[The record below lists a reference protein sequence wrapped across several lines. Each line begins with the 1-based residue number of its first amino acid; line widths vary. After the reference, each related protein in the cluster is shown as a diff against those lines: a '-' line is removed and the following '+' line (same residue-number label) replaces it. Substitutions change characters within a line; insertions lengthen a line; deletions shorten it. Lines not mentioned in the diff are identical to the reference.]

1 MLINRPYLPEGMN
14 QTYQRSAA
22 ALRAAGD
29 LKKYSGEA
37 IPLEMMVDRCD
48 SAHDLHGTINGLPAV
63 IPRAEAVCSAVSGA
77 EKEIAVL
84 SLVGR
89 PVCCVLLDAAGEDGA
104 ALRLSRRAMQE
115 KALAY
120 LEETLREGDVI
131 PAVITSMS
139 PIGVFADIGCGV
151 IALLPIRHISVS
163 RIEHPRERFAPHQ
176 RIWAAVQKIDRE
188 QALLLLRERTVAVLK
203 TGTYW
208 RRKWPALAVIVLGA
222 GYLTFLYGWVGLV
235 LTAVVVAI
243 VLYGMWRG
251 SDSVLDRMCGTF
263 IWQFG
268 PEEILLSDG
277 RGGSWQVPYAGTLLE
292 TPHAWVLCGP
302 GGVAAYSFARAA
314 FENEAEQQAFLD
326 MLNARLGA

>member
-63 IPRAEAVCSAVSGA
+63 IPRAGAVCSAVSGA

-89 PVCCVLLDAAGEDGA
+89 PVCCVLLDAAGENGA

-139 PIGVFADIGCGV
+139 PIGVFADTGCGV

-188 QALLLLRERTVAVLK
+188 HHRFFLSHKELLGTWAENAAQFQEGETV
-203 TGTYW
+203 TGIVRGVKSYGVFVELSPNLTG
-208 RRKWPALAVIVLGA
+208 LAEPDETLQNGQRV
-222 GYLTFLYGWVGLV
+222 
-235 LTAVVVAI
+235 
-243 VLYGMWRG
+243 
-251 SDSVLDRMCGTF
+251 SVL
-263 IWQFG
+263 IKAIL
-268 PEEILLSDG
+268 PEKEKVKLHI
-277 RGGSWQVPYAGTLLE
+277 V
-292 TPHAWVLCGP
+292 
-302 GGVAAYSFARAA
+302 
-314 FENEAEQQAFLD
+314 
-326 MLNARLGA
+326 ARLPPSVRRRALQYYLPGPNLRDWRYSGVSSPL

>member
-115 KALAY
+115 
-120 LEETLREGDVI
+120 
-131 PAVITSMS
+131 
-139 PIGVFADIGCGV
+139 
-151 IALLPIRHISVS
+151 
-163 RIEHPRERFAPHQ
+163 
-176 RIWAAVQKIDRE
+176 
-188 QALLLLRERTVAVLK
+188 
-203 TGTYW
+203 
-208 RRKWPALAVIVLGA
+208 
-222 GYLTFLYGWVGLV
+222 
-235 LTAVVVAI
+235 
-243 VLYGMWRG
+243 
-251 SDSVLDRMCGTF
+251 
-263 IWQFG
+263 
-268 PEEILLSDG
+268 
-277 RGGSWQVPYAGTLLE
+277 
-292 TPHAWVLCGP
+292 
-302 GGVAAYSFARAA
+302 
-314 FENEAEQQAFLD
+314 
-326 MLNARLGA
+326 